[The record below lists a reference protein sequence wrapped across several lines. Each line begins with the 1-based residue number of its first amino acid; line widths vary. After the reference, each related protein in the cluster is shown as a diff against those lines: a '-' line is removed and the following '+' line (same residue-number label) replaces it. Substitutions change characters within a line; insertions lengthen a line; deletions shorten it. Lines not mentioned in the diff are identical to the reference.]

1 MTTPWRRAFGELRR
15 GNLRLSDLHRRRLAV
30 GAYGAL
36 RRGLDRA
43 GLQVVVKSF
52 YSPIPDLRRI
62 PDSAWERRSD
72 LAGIPFDAER
82 QLSFL
87 EHDLKPFVEEFHG
100 PAPDRAPRYNSAN
113 KSYGPVDAATLYA
126 MVRFAQPQRIVE
138 LGSGHS
144 TLVLGRAALAN
155 AAAGR
160 RPELMVFDPYPGVA
174 GPDTAGVSTFE
185 ATAAQDVTADV
196 TGGLAENDVLVVDT
210 THTVKLGGDVN
221 RIVLDLL
228 PRLQPG
234 VYVHFHDIF
243 LPWEYPRVWLERYG
257 LYWTEQYL
265 VQAFLACNPHFEVV
279 CALYALARE
288 YPQRL
293 SDVYPSWTP
302 AAPHPGA
309 FWIRSQ

>member
-1 MTTPWRRAFGELRR
+1 VTAWRRAFGELRR
-15 GNLRLSDLHRRRLAV
+15 GNLRLSDLHRSRLAV

-43 GLQVVVKSF
+43 GVQVVAKSF
-52 YSPIPDLRRI
+52 YSPIPDLRQV
-62 PDSAWERRSD
+62 PDSVWERRSD
-72 LAGIPFDAER
+72 LAGIAFDAGR
-82 QLSFL
+82 QLRFI
-87 EHDLKPFVEEFHG
+87 EQNLKPFVDEFHG
-100 PAPDRAPRYNSAN
+100 PGPDDAPPYSFENG
-113 KSYGPVDAATLYA
+113 SYGRMDAETLYSV
-126 MVRFAQPQRIVE
+126 VRFVQPQRIIE

-144 TLVLGRAALAN
+144 TLVLGRAALVN

-174 GPDTAGVSTFE
+174 GPDTGGVTTFE
-185 ATAAQDVTADV
+185 PAAAQDVPADV
-196 TGGLAENDVLVVDT
+196 IGGLAENDVLVVDT

-228 PRLQPG
+228 PRLKPG

-265 VQAFLACNPHFEVV
+265 VQAFLACNPRFEIV

-288 YPQRL
+288 HPERL
-293 SDVYPSWTP
+293 SRVYPSWTP
-302 AAPHPGA
+302 GVRPGA